1 MGPAFRSFCHLVL
14 RRISNR
20 TIFSAIVIIAIITIV
35 HNVILHWSTLY
46 RGRLSFHIT
55 GIPLNFSSY
64 GTDLQLMFMLAENLD
79 ITQFSLLFIIFL

>member
-46 RGRLSFHIT
+46 RGRLSLHI
-55 GIPLNFSSY
+55 IPLNFSSY

-79 ITQFSLLFIIFL
+79 ITQFILLFIIFL